1 MFWDGKCK
9 KISARNNSCT
19 GGKKVERWMKQKET
33 ITNLKKVSNM
43 KATKFISACAVLVAL
58 ASCSNEHELSQQS
71 AEDTPIRIQAN
82 VGGITTRAAGNI
94 QGSQFEAN
102 EFINVYLF
110 EKSGGNGSTTS
121 YGTSGLVVFKT
132 SDASGNMSPSNPSK
146 TLYYPTSGKPVL
158 AYAFYPALSSAPG
171 YDIKNDATTFSVETD
186 QSTPAAYKKSD
197 LMFAKQ
203 VETAKTANPISLKFA
218 HQLTKI
224 KVILTPGDGLENV
237 TGATIKMLNV
247 NKTIALTMPT
257 DYSTATDITT
267 GSTSENVSTTGID
280 FGTVDETNGNA
291 IIIVPQTVDKGT
303 KLFEVSYN
311 GGKYS
316 YTLPNGDSNNDVTF
330 AAKTEYT
337 YNLTLTSGGLTV
349 KSTEITTWDNGGNTN
364 GDATLN

>member
-1 MFWDGKCK
+1 
-9 KISARNNSCT
+9 
-19 GGKKVERWMKQKET
+19 
-33 ITNLKKVSNM
+33 M
-43 KATKFISACAVLVAL
+43 KATKIISACAVLAAL

-158 AYAFYPALSSAPG
+158 AYAFYPALSGDSN
-171 YDIKNDATTFSVETD
+171 YDIKNNATSFTVADD

-203 VETAKTANPISLKFA
+203 VETAKTANPISLTFA

-257 DYSTATDITT
+257 SDYSKDITL
-267 GSTSENVSTTGID
+267 GSTSDPTGTTGIQ
-280 FGTVDETNGNA
+280 FGTDDAVNGNA
-291 IIIVPQTVDKGT
+291 IIIVPQKVTKGT

-311 GGKYS
+311 GGTYS
-316 YTLPNGDSNNDVTF
+316 YTLPNGDSDNDVTF

-349 KSTEITTWDNGGNTN
+349 KSTTITSWGNGGNTN

>member
-1 MFWDGKCK
+1 
-9 KISARNNSCT
+9 
-19 GGKKVERWMKQKET
+19 
-33 ITNLKKVSNM
+33 M

-94 QGSQFEAN
+94 QGGQFDEG
-102 EFINVYLF
+102 EYINVYLS
-110 EKSGGNGSTTS
+110 EKPGGTGTPKS
-121 YGTSGLVVFKT
+121 YGAGGLVVFET
-132 SDASGNMSPSNPSK
+132 SDAIGNMSPSNPSG
-146 TLYYPTSGKPVL
+146 TLYYPTNGQPVL
-158 AYAFYPALSSAPG
+158 AYAFYPALSGESG
-171 YDIKNDATTFSVETD
+171 YNIKNNATSFTVADD

-203 VETAKTANPISLKFA
+203 VETAKRNNPIKLTFV

-224 KVILTPGDGLENV
+224 KVNLTAGAGLEDV

-257 DYSTATDITT
+257 DYSTATDITS

-291 IIIVPQTVDKGT
+291 IIIVPQTVAKGT

-311 GGKYS
+311 GGTYS
-316 YTLPNGDSNNDVTF
+316 YVLPNGESDSGVTF

-349 KSTEITTWDNGGNTN
+349 TSTAITPWGNGGNTD
-364 GDATLN
+364 GEATLN

>member
-1 MFWDGKCK
+1 
-9 KISARNNSCT
+9 
-19 GGKKVERWMKQKET
+19 
-33 ITNLKKVSNM
+33 M
-43 KATKFISACAVLVAL
+43 KATKIISACAVLAAL

-82 VGGITTRAAGNI
+82 VGGITTRAASNI
-94 QGSQFEAN
+94 QGTQFDAN
-102 EFINVYLF
+102 EYINVYLF
-110 EKSGGNGSTTS
+110 EKSGGTGNTTS
-121 YGTSGLVVFKT
+121 YGTNGLVVFQT
-132 SDASGNMSPSNPSK
+132 SDASGNMSPSNPSAA
-146 TLYYPTSGKPVL
+146 LFYPTNGQPVL

-186 QSTPAAYKKSD
+186 QSTDGAYKKSD

-203 VETAKTANPISLKFA
+203 VETAKTANPISLIFA

-247 NKTIALTMPT
+247 NKTIGLTMPT
-257 DYSTATDITT
+257 DYSTAEDITL
-267 GSTSENVSTTGID
+267 GEKSNNVGETGIQ
-280 FGTVDETNGNA
+280 FGTYDAENKNA
-291 IIIVPQTVDKGT
+291 IIIVPQTVAKGT
-303 KLFEVSYN
+303 KLFEVIYN

-316 YTLPNGDSNNDVTF
+316 YTLPNGDSDNDVTF

-349 KSTEITTWDNGGNTN
+349 KSTTITLWGNGGNTN

>member
-1 MFWDGKCK
+1 MK
-9 KISARNNSCT
+9 KF
-19 GGKKVERWMKQKET
+19 QT
-33 ITNLKKVSNM
+33 I
-43 KATKFISACAVLVAL
+43 FACAVLAAL

-82 VGGITTRAAGNI
+82 VGGITTKAASNI
-94 QGSQFEAN
+94 QGSQFDAN
-102 EFINVYLF
+102 EYINVYLF
-110 EKSGGNGSTTS
+110 EKSGGTGSTTS
-121 YGTSGLVVFKT
+121 YGTSGLVVFQT
-132 SDASGNMSPSNPSK
+132 SDASGNMSPSNPSAA
-146 TLYYPTSGKPVL
+146 LFYPTNGQPVL

-203 VETAKTANPISLKFA
+203 VETAKTANPISLTFA

-224 KVILTPGDGLENV
+224 KVILQAGAGLANV

-257 DYSTATDITT
+257 SDYSQDITLSSPSDDT
-267 GSTSENVSTTGID
+267 GTTGIQ
-280 FGTVDETNGNA
+280 FGTDDAVNGNA
-291 IIIVPQTVDKGT
+291 IIIVPQTVAKGK

-316 YTLPNGDSNNDVTF
+316 YTLPNGGGDSDVTF
-330 AAKTEYT
+330 DSKKEYT
-337 YNLTLTSGGLTV
+337 YTLTLTSGGLTV
-349 KSTEITTWDNGGNTN
+349 TSTKITLWDNGGNTN

>member
-1 MFWDGKCK
+1 
-9 KISARNNSCT
+9 
-19 GGKKVERWMKQKET
+19 MKQKET

-43 KATKFISACAVLVAL
+43 KATKFISACAVLAAL

-82 VGGITTRAAGNI
+82 VGGITTRAASNI
-94 QGSQFEAN
+94 QGTQFEAN
-102 EFINVYLF
+102 EYINVYLF
-110 EKSGGNGSTTS
+110 EKPGGTGTTTS
-121 YGTSGLVVFKT
+121 YGTNGLVVFKT
-132 SDASGNMSPSNPSK
+132 SDANGNMSPDPSAD
-146 TLYYPTSGKPVL
+146 LYYPTNGQPVL

-171 YDIKNDATTFSVETD
+171 YDIKNNATTFSVDTD
-186 QSTPAAYKKSD
+186 QSTPTAYKKSD

-203 VETAKTANPISLKFA
+203 VETAKTANPISLSFA

-247 NKTIALTMPT
+247 NKTIDLTMPT
-257 DYSTATDITT
+257 DYSTAEDITL
-267 GSTSENVSTTGID
+267 GEKSNNVGETGIQ
-280 FGTVDETNGNA
+280 FGTYDAENKNA
-291 IIIVPQTVDKGT
+291 IIIVPQTVAKGT
-303 KLFEVSYN
+303 KLFEVIYN

-316 YTLPNGDSNNDVTF
+316 YTLPNGDSDNDVTF

-349 KSTEITTWDNGGNTN
+349 KSTEITPWDNGGGTTN
-364 GDATLN
+364 GEATLN